1 MKAIGCPAAHADKIT
16 WITDDPVWVDQWP
29 LMKEKLQ
36 AAEQLVQE
44 RLQASHIVPNNSPW
58 NTPIF
63 VIKKKSGRWRLLQDL
78 SAVNKTMVVMGAL
91 QPGLPSP
98 TAIPLG
104 HYKIVIDLKDCS
116 FTIPLHPDDQKR
128 FAFSLPSINFKAPMK
143 RVQWRVLPQGM
154 SNSPTLCQSFVD
166 ATLQ

>member
-78 SAVNKTMVVMGAL
+78 RAVNQTMGSPGTLTARASLTHCYPPWSL
-91 QPGLPSP
+91 QNCHRPKRLFLYHLAPS
-98 TAIPLG
+98 
-104 HYKIVIDLKDCS
+104 
-116 FTIPLHPDDQKR
+116 R
-128 FAFSLPSINFKAPMK
+128 
-143 RVQWRVLPQGM
+143 
-154 SNSPTLCQSFVD
+154 
-166 ATLQ
+166 